1 MGLAKELFEINPE
14 NIGDLEQAKLIIGKL
29 FVVIE
34 GFHQDIQIL
43 KKTNQELKDEVNR
56 LKGEQGKPN
65 IRPNVKPDARGDIS
79 SDRERKDAES
89 GREGKPRHQKKRK
102 KPKPSRTQRCRL
114 NKDALP
120 LDIVPKGYERNVIA
134 EIHLHVEYVEF
145 KRDKYYSP
153 SLKKTYIAPLPEGY
167 SREFSPSVQAWVIA
181 MKHELNST
189 ESVISQFLN
198 DRGLEISPATV
209 SRMLTKDLERFHK
222 EKTAIF
228 QAGLQCRTF
237 TQSDDT
243 QARVKGK
250 NQHAHIFCNDRFT
263 AFFTKPKKDRMTLLD
278 ILRMD
283 KEREFVLNAEA
294 FELLRFWNLPEKRMV
309 RLTPLQADRRYTEQE
324 LNALIQ
330 SLFPDKALPPTYEKL
345 IQEAAYIARYHQED
359 CITAL
364 VCDHAPQFKFIAL
377 FLALCWVHEG
387 RHYTKMQP
395 IIAYHQKQLAE
406 FRKQFWL
413 FYRSLLDY
421 QLEPTPEKAIEI
433 SSGFDTLCAFKATY
447 PELKDRITKTKANK
461 VELLYAL
468 TDPSV
473 PLHNNASELGA
484 RKKVRDRDI
493 RLHTM
498 SEEGTRANDM
508 FLTLRETAR
517 KQAVGF
523 MAYILDRLSGSYAM
537 TSLADLI
544 SHAPPVISSA

>member
-1 MGLAKELFEINPE
+1 MGLANELFEINPE
-14 NIGDLEQAKLIIGKL
+14 NIRDLEQAKMIVGKL

-34 GFHQDIQIL
+34 SFHQDIQLL

-56 LKGEQGKPN
+56 LKGEQGKPS
-65 IRPNVKPDARGDIS
+65 IRPNVKPAVRGDIS
-79 SDRERKDAES
+79 SDRERKGEEAGQNE
-89 GREGKPRHQKKRK
+89 KHQHPKKRK
-102 KPKPSRTQRCRL
+102 KPKPTRTHRCRID
-114 NKDALP
+114 KKTLP
-120 LDIVPKGYERNVIA
+120 ADVEFKGYERNIIP
-134 EIHLHVEYVEF
+134 EIYLCIDYVEY

-167 SREFSPSVQAWVIA
+167 TREFSPSVQAWVIA

-198 DRGLEISPATV
+198 DRGLEISPATI
-209 SRMLTKDLERFHK
+209 SRMLTEDLVRFHQ

-228 QAGLQCRTF
+228 KAGLQCRTF

-243 QARVKGK
+243 MARVKGK
-250 NQHAHIFCNDRFT
+250 NQHAHIFCNDQFT
-263 AFFTKPKKDRMTLLD
+263 AFFTRPKKDRMTLLD

-294 FELLRFWNLPEKRMV
+294 FELLRYWNLPEKRLL
-309 RLTPLQADRRYTEQE
+309 RLTPAQGDRRYTEPE
-324 LNALIQ
+324 LKAVLQ
-330 SLFPDKALPPTYEKL
+330 TLSADKVLPPTYEKL
-345 IQEAAYIARYHQED
+345 ILEAAYIARYHQED

-387 RHYTKMQP
+387 RHYTKMKP
-395 IIAYHQKQLAE
+395 IIAYHQKQLTE
-406 FRKQFWL
+406 FRQQFWL
-413 FYRSLLDY
+413 FYKSLLDY
-421 QLEPTPEKAIEI
+421 RLNPSPEKATQINA
-433 SSGFDTLCAFKATY
+433 GFDGLCAFKATY
-447 PELKDRITKTKANK
+447 PELKDRIAKTKTNKA
-461 VELLYAL
+461 ELLYVL

-473 PLHNNASELGA
+473 PLHNNESELGA

-498 SEEGTRANDM
+498 SEEGTRANDT

-544 SHAPPVISSA
+544 SQNQPAPSSA

>member
-14 NIGDLEQAKLIIGKL
+14 DIGDLEQAKLIIGKL
-29 FVVIE
+29 FIIIE
-34 GFHQDIQIL
+34 SFHQDIQAL

-56 LKGEQGKPN
+56 IKGEQGKPN
-65 IRPNVKPDARGDIS
+65 IRPNFKPNAQGDIS
-79 SDRERKDAES
+79 SDCERKDAES
-89 GREGKPRHQKKRK
+89 VRGGKPRHQKKRK
-102 KPKPSRTQRCRL
+102 KPKPTRTQRCRL

-120 LDIVPKGYERNVIA
+120 PDIVSKGYERNTIA
-134 EIHLHVEYVEF
+134 EVYFHVEYVEF

-167 SREFSPSVQAWVIA
+167 TREFSPSVQAWVIA

-209 SRMLTKDLERFHK
+209 SRMLTKDLDRFHQ
-222 EKTAIF
+222 EKAAIF
-228 QAGLQCRTF
+228 QAGLRCRTF
-237 TQSDDT
+237 AQSDDT
-243 QARVKGK
+243 KARVKGK
-250 NQHAHIFCNDRFT
+250 NQHAHIFCNDQFT
-263 AFFTKPKKDRMTLLD
+263 AFYTKPKKDRMTLLD

-283 KEREFVLNAEA
+283 KKREFVLNAEA
-294 FELLRFWNLPEKRMV
+294 LELLRVWNLPEKRLL
-309 RLTPLQADRRYTEQE
+309 RLTPARGDRRYTEPE
-324 LNALIQ
+324 LKALIQ
-330 SLFPDKALPPTYEKL
+330 VLFADKALPPTYEKL

-359 CITAL
+359 CLKAL
-364 VCDHAPQFKFIAL
+364 VCDHAPQFRFIAL

-395 IIAYHQKQLAE
+395 IIAYHQKQLAA

-413 FYRSLLDY
+413 FYGSLLDY
-421 QLEPTPEKAIEI
+421 QREPTPEKAIEVN
-433 SSGFDTLCAFKATY
+433 SGFDSLCAFKATY
-447 PELKDRITKTKANK
+447 PELKDRIAKTKANK
-461 VELLYAL
+461 TELLYVL

-473 PLHNNASELGA
+473 PLHNNESELGA

-544 SHAPPVISSA
+544 SQNHPAVSSA